1 MRVRFSPL
9 APGYKK
15 KSICA
20 LIFYD
25 RPYEKDHVVGLL
37 APEQKR
43 KNGYVLYFFGRL
55 YEKICEAKL
64 LALISL
70 CKMLEIV

>member
-1 MRVRFSPL
+1 
-9 APGYKK
+9 
-15 KSICA
+15 
-20 LIFYD
+20 
-25 RPYEKDHVVGLL
+25 VGLL